1 MRSPILVLALS
12 AIAIASTR
20 TLDRSPAGHE
30 IAERPN
36 IVFIMSDDHAAHAIS
51 AYGSRVNR
59 TPNID
64 RLAKEGMLMTSVFA
78 TNSIC
83 TPSRATI
90 LTGQYSHVNGV
101 TMFNRFDSSRLTV
114 ARLLQQGGYYT
125 GMIGK
130 WHLGSDPAG
139 FDRWEILPGQGVY
152 MDPVFYTATSETTY
166 TGRYATDVITDRG
179 IEFLRTRP
187 RNKPFFLM
195 LHHKAPHRP
204 WEPDAAHRAPFAVR
218 WIPEP
223 PTLWDSYATRTDAL
237 HENEQRVAKDLTRR
251 DLKLAPPAGL
261 AGNDLASWLG
271 TKPDTVTTTRG
282 GTTVT
287 LTGEELARWKYQ
299 RYMQDYL
306 ATVQSVDDN
315 VGRVLDYL
323 DRNGL
328 RRNTIVVYTSD
339 QGFFLGDHGLFDKRF
354 MYEESLR
361 MPFLVRWPAAVKAGS
376 RSDAMGLNVDFAPT
390 FLDAAGLQ
398 VPNEMQG
405 RSLLPVLRGRTPAGW
420 RTSMYYR
427 YYHDPGDHNTRAHY
441 GVRTRTH
448 KLIYFWKKDQ
458 WELYDLANDPL
469 EMSNIY
475 GQPGHEQLTATLEA
489 ELLRLKRAVRDD
501 DQLANEQVPN
511 GVDGT
516 AAMLR
521 GR

>member
-1 MRSPILVLALS
+1 MFSTVLGLAL
-12 AIAIASTR
+12 AATVQ
-20 TLDRSPAGHE
+20 
-30 IAERPN
+30 RPN
-36 IVFIMSDDHAAHAIS
+36 IVFIMADDHAAHAIS

-64 RLAKEGMLMTSVFA
+64 RLAKEGMLLGNVFA

-130 WHLGSDPAG
+130 WHLGSDPVG
-139 FDRWEILPGQGVY
+139 FDTWEILPGQGVY
-152 MDPVFYTATSETTY
+152 MNPIFYTATSETTY
-166 TGRYATDVITDRG
+166 TGRYATDVITDLG
-179 IEFLRTRP
+179 IDFIRNRP
-187 RNKPFFLM
+187 RGKPFFLM

-204 WEPDAAHRAPFAVR
+204 WEPDAAHRAPFADR

-223 PTLWDSYATRTDAL
+223 STFWDNYETRTDAL
-237 HENEQRVAKDLTRR
+237 RENEQRVAKDMTRR
-251 DLKLAPPAGL
+251 DLKLVPPAGL
-261 AGNDLASWLG
+261 TGDSLARWFA
-271 TKPDTVTTTRG
+271 TKPESVTTTWG
-282 GTTVT
+282 GATVT
-287 LTGEELARWKYQ
+287 LTGEGLARWKYQ

-328 RRNTIVVYTSD
+328 ARNTIVIYTSD

-361 MPFLVRWPAAVKAGS
+361 MPFLIRWPAVIKPGS
-376 RSDAMGLNVDFAPT
+376 RSDAMALNVDFAET
-390 FLDAAGLQ
+390 FLEAAGLP
-398 VPNEMQG
+398 VPNTMQG
-405 RSLLPVLRGRTPAGW
+405 RSLMPVLRGRVPTNW

-441 GVRTRTH
+441 GVRTKTH

-458 WELYDLANDPL
+458 WELFDLVNDPL
-469 EMSNIY
+469 EMNNIY
-475 GQPGHEQLTATLEA
+475 GQPGQEKVTATLKA
-489 ELLRLKRAVRDD
+489 ELLRLKQAVHDE
-501 DQLANEQVPN
+501 DQLANEQLPN

-516 AAMLR
+516 VARLR
-521 GR
+521 GK